1 MSAGSGVAERTSER
15 SVAAR
20 WYSSTSSSSSS
31 PDICRGLRALRVRS
45 RRRAHSGVRDDTNAS
60 RSTAHP
66 FPGLQADYRWRVAQ
80 RRHVEVRGGASM
92 AYGYPP
98 LPGAVTGEAVSVELR
113 PARLGSRTV
122 ALFIDLVVQFAL
134 LFVLAIVAGQVAEG
148 IDTDLAST
156 LGLSTSLLIL
166 LGYPVA
172 LETLWRGR
180 TLGKAAMGIRVVRDD
195 GGPASFTAIFFRE

>member
-1 MSAGSGVAERTSER
+1 MSAGSGVAERTTDR

-66 FPGLQADYRWRVAQ
+66 FPGLQADYRCRGV
-80 RRHVEVRGGASM
+80 RRRQVEVRGGAPR
-92 AYGYPP
+92 ACGYPP

-113 PARLGSRTV
+113 AARLGSRTV
-122 ALFIDLVVQFAL
+122 ALAIDFAVQLAL
-134 LFVLAIVAGQVAEG
+134 FSVL
-148 IDTDLAST
+148 
-156 LGLSTSLLIL
+156 
-166 LGYPVA
+166 
-172 LETLWRGR
+172 
-180 TLGKAAMGIRVVRDD
+180 
-195 GGPASFTAIFFRE
+195 